1 MKKKK
6 KTIKKAKRIT
16 KTKKPV
22 MKIIKKRTVAKRRI
36 AKKVIEKKPIKKK
49 LVKKAA
55 RPSSLKLRR
64 PKKEGGV
71 SLDTV
76 HMTKIRVIGI
86 GGGGGSIVSEIAS
99 RIRKADFVVANT
111 DTKALSSTKKAKKF
125 QFGQSITKG
134 LGTGMNVEIG
144 ELAAQE
150 DKERI
155 KKLFEGQD
163 ICIIVSCLGGG
174 AGSGGTPIFAKIS
187 KNSGCLTYGIFTTPF
202 KFEGEKKTEIAIDAL
217 KKIKSHL
224 NAFSVIPNERIFQI
238 IDKNTPLKDA
248 LSAINE
254 KLANNLEGLIE
265 MIYYPGLINI
275 DFADLKTILAGQG
288 KLTYLN
294 TVEIKEPEKEE
305 SVKKVVSSSLYPYT
319 IKGAR
324 GVLYNIVGNK
334 ALQLSEVSKLSEII
348 SQSVNKNAK
357 IIFGIG
363 QSREKQEGVKITL
376 LATGCAVKG
385 FLAESGP
392 EKPKVKKKR
401 KPRPRPQPKP
411 EPKPEPKPQPAVEQ
425 PKIVKPRPKIK
436 PTRLSNRVPGRR
448 VIQPGL
454 MTGQAKKPQP
464 QPQFR
469 PTEENF
475 SDVKE
480 RRNALQLRKVMED
493 EERQLIEQEKA
504 WETPA
509 IFRRKRE

>member
-1 MKKKK
+1 MKKKSK
-6 KTIKKAKRIT
+6 KPAKRPT
-16 KTKKPV
+16 
-22 MKIIKKRTVAKRRI
+22 
-36 AKKVIEKKPIKKK
+36 KK
-49 LVKKAA
+49 LVKKLIKKPVRKPVKRFFKKTKKRTIEKAKA
-55 RPSSLKLRR
+55 KAKAKAKKPSSLKLRR
-64 PKKEGGV
+64 PKKESGV

-76 HMTKIRVIGI
+76 HATKIRVVGI

-111 DTKALSSTKKAKKF
+111 DTKALNSTKKVKKF

-134 LGTGMNVEIG
+134 LGTGMNVETG

-202 KFEGEKKTEIAIDAL
+202 KFEGEKKTEIARDAL

-254 KLANNLEGLIE
+254 KLASNLEGLIE
-265 MIYYPGLINI
+265 MIYSPGLINI
-275 DFADLKTILAGQG
+275 DFADLKTILAGRG
-288 KLTYLN
+288 KLAYLN

-305 SVKKVVSSSLYPYT
+305 SAKKIVFSSLYPYT
-319 IKGAR
+319 IKGAK
-324 GVLYNIVGNK
+324 GILYNILGNK
-334 ALQLSEVSKLSEII
+334 ALKLSEVSRLSEII

-363 QSREKQEGVKITL
+363 QSREKQEGIKITL
-376 LATGCAVKG
+376 LATGCAIKG
-385 FLAESGP
+385 FLAKPDS
-392 EKPKVKKKR
+392 EKPKIKKKR
-401 KPRPRPQPKP
+401 RPALKI
-411 EPKPEPKPQPAVEQ
+411 KPQPQPQPQPVIEQ
-425 PKIVKPRPKIK
+425 PKIVKPKPIIKIK
-436 PTRLSNRVPGRR
+436 PTRSNDRAPGRR

-454 MTGQAKKPQP
+454 MTGQANEPK
-464 QPQFR
+464 
-469 PTEENF
+469 
-475 SDVKE
+475 
-480 RRNALQLRKVMED
+480 
-493 EERQLIEQEKA
+493 
-504 WETPA
+504 
-509 IFRRKRE
+509 